1 MKKRLFTPGPTP
13 VPTEIMLKMAE
24 PITHHRLPLFEEV
37 FTETNENL
45 QFLFQTKQPVIT
57 LTSSGTGAM
66 EAAVVNLLSPKDKVL
81 VVRGGKFGARWAEI
95 CQAYGIEIV
104 PIDIEWGKSVSPSA
118 IRDVLKKEADIKA
131 IFTTQSETSTGALND
146 IEAIAAIVKDHK
158 ALLVVD
164 AITGIGVHDLKPDDW
179 KVDVVVTGSQK
190 GLMIPPGLAFISL
203 SSQAWEALEQSKLP
217 KYYFD
222 LKKALK
228 TMDKK
233 QTPWTPA
240 LTLIIGLNEALK
252 MIRKEGLEQLYAR
265 HHRLAEATRA
275 AVKALGLE
283 LLAEHPSN
291 VLTAINIPSSVD
303 TGALLKY
310 LRDKLGIL
318 VAGGQNHLKG
328 KIIRIAHLG
337 YMDDFD
343 IITAVS
349 ALERGLNQMRYNF
362 KIGSGVEAAQSF
374 LCQQK

>member
-13 VPTEIMLKMAE
+13 VPEEIMLKMAE
-24 PITHHRLPLFEEV
+24 PITHHRLPLFEKI
-37 FTETNENL
+37 FSETNENL

-66 EAAVVNLLSPKDKVL
+66 EASVVNLLSPGDKAL
-81 VVRGGKFGARWAEI
+81 AVRGGKFGARWAEI
-95 CQAYGIEIV
+95 CQAYDVEVV
-104 PIDIEWGKSVSPSA
+104 PIDIEWGESVSPQA
-118 IRDVLKKEADIKA
+118 IEDMLNKEPDIKVV
-131 IFTTQSETSTGALND
+131 FTTQSETSTGALND
-146 IEAIAAIVKDHK
+146 IKATASIVKPYK

-179 KVDVVVTGSQK
+179 GVDVVLTGSQK
-190 GLMIPPGLAFISL
+190 GLMIPPGLGFISL
-203 SSQAWEALEQSKLP
+203 SPKAWEAVEQSKLP

-228 TMDKK
+228 AMDKR

-252 MIRKEGLEQLYAR
+252 MIRQEGLEQLFAR
-265 HHRLAEATRA
+265 HHRLAEAIRA
-275 AVKALGLE
+275 AVKALDLE

-291 VLTAINIPSSVD
+291 VLTAIKIPPSVD
-303 TGALLKY
+303 TAALLKY
-310 LRDKLGIL
+310 IRDRLGVL
-318 VAGGQNHLKG
+318 FAGGQEHLKG

-343 IITAVS
+343 IIVAVS
-349 ALERGLNQMRYNF
+349 ALEKGLKKMGYSF
-362 KIGSGVEAAQSF
+362 EPGSGVEAAQKF
-374 LCQQK
+374 LCQ